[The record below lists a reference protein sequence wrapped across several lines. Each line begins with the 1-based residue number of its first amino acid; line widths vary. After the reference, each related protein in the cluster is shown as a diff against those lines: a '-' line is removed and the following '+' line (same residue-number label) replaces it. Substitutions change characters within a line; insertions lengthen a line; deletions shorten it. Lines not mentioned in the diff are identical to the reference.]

1 MTIVIFVA
9 LLAFLIG
16 DVFTSGS
23 SLMNSRKMR
32 VGEING
38 KNIGYVDFLNEA
50 DYMGSIYKMMWGR
63 DAFSAQEQEMVYN
76 LAWEQLIM
84 DNSLKPGFDR
94 MGMTVS
100 EAEQLDM
107 LDGVYLS
114 PVVTSTFVNP
124 STGLFDPQ
132 FMKSFMSSVT
142 GSDGSYAIWAFLRN
156 QMQQERV
163 MSKYLALVEGGFYA
177 NALEV
182 AHGVRVSNH
191 TYAADVIGKDYYTV
205 PDSLVNVTQTD
216 IKKYYDDHKEAFKQ
230 GASRDIEYVVF
241 DVMPSDEDYAEAK
254 RMVDD
259 IAAEFASS
267 DAPMQ
272 YATLNSQTKPD
283 ANYYGEDELS
293 AELAALAF
301 GNGGETMSGPTLN
314 GDEYTVSRVAD
325 VRMMPDTLGAK
336 HILLQKGQEK
346 LADSLVA
353 AIRSGADFA
362 ALALDNSFDRSV
374 FQNSGDLGRFTP
386 AQVPAEFTDAAL
398 AANVGDVYV
407 VESPAGLQ
415 VVQLTYKSRP
425 VRKAQIA
432 TVTYKVDPSA
442 ATIQTAYQKASGFV
456 TAAGGTMEGFN
467 QAVNDAALS
476 KRTVRIRNTDRTISG
491 LENSKEIVRW
501 AFNGKAGDIS
511 QIMDIDGDYYVAAL
525 VDVKEEGYAPL
536 AQVSAQITKTLLNR
550 EKARII
556 EKEMAGGTLE
566 EAARAAD
573 VEVESVS
580 GVKWSAFYIPEVGVE
595 PQLIGAVSA
604 VPAGELSLP
613 VEGVSG
619 VYRFVVTDVQTSGEA
634 TDASERVRLNTNA
647 LNYVGERTMQALTEE
662 SDVTDMRVRFF

>member
-1 MTIVIFVA
+1 
-9 LLAFLIG
+9 
-16 DVFTSGS
+16 
-23 SLMNSRKMR
+23 
-32 VGEING
+32 
-38 KNIGYVDFLNEA
+38 
-50 DYMGSIYKMMWGR
+50 MW
-63 DAFSAQEQEMVYN
+63 MC
-76 LAWEQLIM
+76 
-84 DNSLKPGFDR
+84 
-94 MGMTVS
+94 
-100 EAEQLDM
+100 
-107 LDGVYLS
+107 
-114 PVVTSTFVNP
+114 
-124 STGLFDPQ
+124 
-132 FMKSFMSSVT
+132 
-142 GSDGSYAIWAFLRN
+142 
-156 QMQQERV
+156 
-163 MSKYLALVEGGFYA
+163 
-177 NALEV
+177 
-182 AHGVRVSNH
+182 
-191 TYAADVIGKDYYTV
+191 
-205 PDSLVNVTQTD
+205 
-216 IKKYYDDHKEAFKQ
+216 
-230 GASRDIEYVVF
+230 
-241 DVMPSDEDYAEAK
+241 
-254 RMVDD
+254 
-259 IAAEFASS
+259 
-267 DAPMQ
+267 
-272 YATLNSQTKPD
+272 
-283 ANYYGEDELS
+283 
-293 AELAALAF
+293 
-301 GNGGETMSGPTLN
+301 
-314 GDEYTVSRVAD
+314 
-325 VRMMPDTLGAK
+325 
-336 HILLQKGQEK
+336 
-346 LADSLVA
+346 
-353 AIRSGADFA
+353 
-362 ALALDNSFDRSV
+362 
-374 FQNSGDLGRFTP
+374 
-386 AQVPAEFTDAAL
+386 TDAAL

-634 TDASERVRLNTNA
+634 TDESERVRLNTNA

>member
-259 IAAEFASS
+259 IAAEFAGS

-442 ATIQTAYQKASGFV
+442 ATIQTAYQRFCYR
-456 TAAGGTMEGFN
+456 GGRYDG
-467 QAVNDAALS
+467 
-476 KRTVRIRNTDRTISG
+476 G
-491 LENSKEIVRW
+491 LQP
-501 AFNGKAGDIS
+501 G
-511 QIMDIDGDYYVAAL
+511 
-525 VDVKEEGYAPL
+525 
-536 AQVSAQITKTLLNR
+536 R
-550 EKARII
+550 ERCR
-556 EKEMAGGTLE
+556 TLE
-566 EAARAAD
+566 KNGAH
-573 VEVESVS
+573 
-580 GVKWSAFYIPEVGVE
+580 
-595 PQLIGAVSA
+595 PQYG
-604 VPAGELSLP
+604 PYHQRAGEL
-613 VEGVSG
+613 EGDSTLGFQRKGGRYLADYGHRRRLLCSG
-619 VYRFVVTDVQTSGEA
+619 SRGCEGRGICSARTGVRSDNQ
-634 TDASERVRLNTNA
+634 DASQQGEGPYHRERDGRRYARRGCTGGGCGGRVR
-647 LNYVGERTMQALTEE
+647 ERCQMERILY
-662 SDVTDMRVRFF
+662 SRGGG

>member
-1 MTIVIFVA
+1 
-9 LLAFLIG
+9 
-16 DVFTSGS
+16 
-23 SLMNSRKMR
+23 
-32 VGEING
+32 
-38 KNIGYVDFLNEA
+38 
-50 DYMGSIYKMMWGR
+50 
-63 DAFSAQEQEMVYN
+63 
-76 LAWEQLIM
+76 
-84 DNSLKPGFDR
+84 
-94 MGMTVS
+94 
-100 EAEQLDM
+100 
-107 LDGVYLS
+107 
-114 PVVTSTFVNP
+114 
-124 STGLFDPQ
+124 
-132 FMKSFMSSVT
+132 
-142 GSDGSYAIWAFLRN
+142 
-156 QMQQERV
+156 
-163 MSKYLALVEGGFYA
+163 
-177 NALEV
+177 
-182 AHGVRVSNH
+182 
-191 TYAADVIGKDYYTV
+191 
-205 PDSLVNVTQTD
+205 
-216 IKKYYDDHKEAFKQ
+216 
-230 GASRDIEYVVF
+230 
-241 DVMPSDEDYAEAK
+241 
-254 RMVDD
+254 
-259 IAAEFASS
+259 
-267 DAPMQ
+267 
-272 YATLNSQTKPD
+272 
-283 ANYYGEDELS
+283 
-293 AELAALAF
+293 LAF

-634 TDASERVRLNTNA
+634 TDESERVRLNTNA